1 MTLYCSGC
9 GVALPGG
16 ARFCSA
22 CGKPV
27 FEPGSAGLGFASAPR
42 PPFVRPLAGRKVA
55 GVCLALANQY
65 GWDVT
70 WTRVI
75 AVLLAIGVFPIGLVA
90 YFVFWVVVPQE
101 PLPASAITNLNT
113 TT

>member
-1 MTLYCSGC
+1 MASYCSGC

-22 CGKPV
+22 CGRAV
-27 FEPGSAGLGFASAPR
+27 VDPGFGFNSPSR
-42 PPFVRPLAGRKVA
+42 PPLSRPLAGRKLA
-55 GVCLALANQY
+55 GVCLGLAHTY

-75 AVLLAIGVFPIGLVA
+75 AVLLAIAVFPIGLIA
-90 YFVFWVVVPQE
+90 YFVFWLIMPQE
-101 PLPASAITNLNT
+101 PHPASAITNLDT